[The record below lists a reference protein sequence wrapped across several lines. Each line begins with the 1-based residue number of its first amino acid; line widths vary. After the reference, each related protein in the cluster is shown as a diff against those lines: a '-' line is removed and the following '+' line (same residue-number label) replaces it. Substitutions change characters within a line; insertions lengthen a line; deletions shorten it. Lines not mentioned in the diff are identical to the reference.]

1 MAEVL
6 KKVNRPDMVEC
17 PSFKNRNG
25 WKKMSP
31 DEYKISVT
39 NRQRDFYQVQPKKV
53 DLKHLESSTNISTY
67 R

>member
-17 PSFKNRNG
+17 PSFKNQNG

-39 NRQRDFYQVQPKKV
+39 NRRRDFYLV
-53 DLKHLESSTNISTY
+53 
-67 R
+67 

>member
-17 PSFKNRNG
+17 PSFKNATG

-31 DEYKISVT
+31 DDYRIAVT
-39 NRQRDFYQVQPKKV
+39 HRRKDFY
-53 DLKHLESSTNISTY
+53 IA
-67 R
+67 